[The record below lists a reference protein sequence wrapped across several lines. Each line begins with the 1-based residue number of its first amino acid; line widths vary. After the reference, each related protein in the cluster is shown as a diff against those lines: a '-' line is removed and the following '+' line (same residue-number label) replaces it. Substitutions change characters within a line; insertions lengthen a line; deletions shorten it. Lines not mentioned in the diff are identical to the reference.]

1 MSKIKQIETFQSK
14 YKQLVSLL
22 KMFRKFGYDAEKKE
36 ASDYV
41 QLQRYKY
48 FPINAKLF
56 VGFFAVSEKV
66 CNFVAENVITRFFMQ
81 RRILL
86 IYTGGTI
93 GMNRNPLT
101 GALEPFDFE
110 HLLQNVPELAQF
122 DTQIDTYQFD
132 PPIDSSDMTPALWTD
147 LSHCIADHYWQ
158 YDGFV
163 VLHGTD
169 TMAYTASAL
178 SYMLENLTKPVVFTG
193 SQLPIGQLRTDGKE
207 NLITSIEIAAACDDE
222 GHALVPEVGIYF
234 NSHLLRGNRTTKQSA
249 EEFNAFESFNYPH
262 LVDAGVNITY
272 HQERI
277 LKPDFS
283 KSMTPYFRLDNNVII
298 FSLFPGIREDLI
310 RHIIHTPNLKAIV
323 MRTFGSGNAP
333 QSPWLL
339 NALKEGTK
347 NGKVIVN
354 VSQCL
359 QGAVEMSRYDC
370 GYHLQEAG
378 VISGRDM
385 TVESAVTKL
394 MFLQSHYP
402 DAPDTVRHLMQQS
415 ICGEMTI

>member
-1 MSKIKQIETFQSK
+1 MSLNSK
-14 YKQLVSLL
+14 V
-22 KMFRKFGYDAEKKE
+22 
-36 ASDYV
+36 
-41 QLQRYKY
+41 
-48 FPINAKLF
+48 
-56 VGFFAVSEKV
+56 
-66 CNFVAENVITRFFMQ
+66 
-81 RRILL
+81 LL

-110 HLLQNVPELAQF
+110 HLIQNVPELRQF
-122 DTQIDTYQFD
+122 DIEIDTYQFQ
-132 PPIDSSDMTPALWTD
+132 PPIDSSDMSPARWTD
-147 LSHCIADHYWQ
+147 LSHCIADHYDG

-178 SYMLENLTKPVVFTG
+178 SYMLENLTKPVIFTG

-207 NLITSIEIAAACDDE
+207 NLITSIEIAAAKDDE
-222 GHALVPEVGIYF
+222 GRARVPEVGIF
-234 NSHLLRGNRTTKQSA
+234 FGGHLLRGNRTTKQSA

-272 HQERI
+272 HRERI
-277 LKPDFS
+277 LTPDWQQA
-283 KSMTPYFRLDNNVII
+283 MRPHYRLDNNVII
-298 FSLFPGIREDLI
+298 FSIFPGIREDLI
-310 RHIIHTPNLKAIV
+310 RHIIRTPNLKAIV

-333 QSPWLL
+333 QRTWLL
-339 NALKEGTK
+339 NALKEGAR

-354 VSQCL
+354 ISQCM

-378 VISGRDM
+378 VISGRDS

-394 MFLQSHYP
+394 MFLQAHYDDP
-402 DAPDTVRHLMQQS
+402 EQVRRLMQQN
-415 ICGEMTI
+415 IRGEISF

>member
-1 MSKIKQIETFQSK
+1 MRS
-14 YKQLVSLL
+14 
-22 KMFRKFGYDAEKKE
+22 
-36 ASDYV
+36 
-41 QLQRYKY
+41 
-48 FPINAKLF
+48 
-56 VGFFAVSEKV
+56 
-66 CNFVAENVITRFFMQ
+66 
-81 RRILL
+81 RILL

-93 GMNRNPLT
+93 GMKRNPKT

-110 HLLQNVPELAQF
+110 QLLQNVPELKQF
-122 DTQIDTYQFD
+122 DIQIDAYQFD
-132 PPIDSSDMTPALWTD
+132 PPIDSSDMSPARWTD
-147 LSHCIADHYWQ
+147 LSHCIADRYDD

-207 NLITSIEIAAACDDE
+207 NLITAVEIAAAKDDE
-222 GHALVPEVGIYF
+222 GRAMVPEVGIYF
-234 NSHLLRGNRTTKQSA
+234 GGHLLRGNRTTKQSA

-272 HQERI
+272 HRDRI

-283 KSMTPYFRLDNNVII
+283 KPMIPHFRLDNNVII

-333 QSPWLL
+333 QKSWLL
-339 NALKEGTK
+339 NALREGTK

-354 VSQCL
+354 ISQCM

-370 GYHLQEAG
+370 GFHLQEAG
-378 VISGRDM
+378 VISGRDS

-402 DAPDTVRHLMQQS
+402 DDPDTVRRLMQQS
-415 ICGEMTI
+415 IRGEMSV

>member
-1 MSKIKQIETFQSK
+1 MQSK
-14 YKQLVSLL
+14 
-22 KMFRKFGYDAEKKE
+22 
-36 ASDYV
+36 
-41 QLQRYKY
+41 
-48 FPINAKLF
+48 
-56 VGFFAVSEKV
+56 
-66 CNFVAENVITRFFMQ
+66 
-81 RRILL
+81 ILL

-93 GMNRNPLT
+93 GMNRNPHT
-101 GALEPFDFE
+101 GALEPFDFQ
-110 HLLQNVPELAQF
+110 HLLYNVPELKQF
-122 DTQIDTYQFD
+122 DTRIETYQFS
-132 PPIDSSDMTPALWTD
+132 PPIDSSDMSPARWTD
-147 LSHCIADHYWQ
+147 LSHCIADRYAD

-178 SYMLENLTKPVVFTG
+178 SYMLENLTKPVIFTG

-207 NLITSIEIAAACDDE
+207 NLITAVEIAAAKDDE
-222 GHALVPEVGIYF
+222 GRALVPEVGIYF

-272 HQERI
+272 HRDRI
-277 LKPDFS
+277 LSPSWDEP
-283 KSMTPYFRLDNNVII
+283 MTPHFRLDNNVII

-339 NALKEGTK
+339 NALKEGTRG
-347 NGKVIVN
+347 GKVIVN
-354 VSQCL
+354 ISQCM

-394 MFLQSHYP
+394 MFLQSHHPDDP
-402 DAPDTVRHLMQQS
+402 DAVRRLMQQS
-415 ICGEMTI
+415 IRGEITA